1 MEDKEESFSSNRD
14 NVARDPTMVEMLE
27 AIRSMGATMDTLV
40 TNVADL
46 ASRVSV
52 LEQPAAQSSASAPF
66 LGARGLGLG
75 QQAQEQTPARNAVEE
90 SFYRDP
96 LFLGATVDRQTVNP
110 MRIRTAGRQSILER
124 NIQHSE
130 DAAVQLHMQ
139 ARQPAYD
146 HIKLSNVHSLAQVIK
161 FVDEAEKYQTQHKVK
176 LPLPSLITDTARD
189 DIIPGAGGLTIKKFY
204 ELGDVELFKL
214 LQEKIR
220 PNSRLDFSTKLDGHV
235 DFYLLKGYKP
245 TPSDFKVF
253 LQALRTYRQRF
264 RKLYEL
270 LAQEN
275 ESNIPPIKNKDDGVI
290 KIFLRKIP
298 FEYGN
303 RVWQTMGTPQCSTV
317 YDFFEKWDA
326 VVNEHEQLHKGAL
339 KLKQHFGG
347 SDWFARNQGDKINN
361 IMGETFAEDFYG
373 ENSDVVDRDA
383 DSADAASSAL
393 SAGERIDGHDIDHWI
408 SVLSGA
414 QPKPKETYVCL
425 SKLINGECK
434 KTGCTYDH
442 NESRLNEQRRR
453 HIELCGEQLKKSAER
468 KSSVS
473 LLQRSAEDEPK
484 DESA

>member
-146 HIKLSNVHSLAQVIK
+146 HIKLSLAQVIK

-298 FEYGN
+298 FGKPWEHPN
-303 RVWQTMGTPQCSTV
+303 VLQC
-317 YDFFEKWDA
+317 
-326 VVNEHEQLHKGAL
+326 
-339 KLKQHFGG
+339 
-347 SDWFARNQGDKINN
+347 
-361 IMGETFAEDFYG
+361 MTFL
-373 ENSDVVDRDA
+373 R
-383 DSADAASSAL
+383 
-393 SAGERIDGHDIDHWI
+393 
-408 SVLSGA
+408 SGM
-414 QPKPKETYVCL
+414 
-425 SKLINGECK
+425 
-434 KTGCTYDH
+434 
-442 NESRLNEQRRR
+442 RL
-453 HIELCGEQLKKSAER
+453 
-468 KSSVS
+468 
-473 LLQRSAEDEPK
+473 
-484 DESA
+484 